1 MVALQILNLVL
12 QKADC
17 AIIEENQ
24 LTEDYF
30 LGYEEEY
37 KFLLAHKEKYGN
49 VPDKETF
56 IEKFPNFEII
66 EVNESPKYLVDTIR
80 EEHLYTA
87 SVPVVKRFAELLKAD
102 ANEAAEYLKT
112 QLEILQPNY
121 NIGGIDITKQSDI
134 RYQEYIDRKHNQK
147 QWYLESGF
155 KELDDITGGIQTKEE
170 LVIIAARLG
179 QGKSFLS
186 LKMAGHLFQMGVNV
200 GYVSPEMSY
209 NAVGFRFDTLLGH
222 FSNSKLLHGEDA
234 EEYQKYIEELK
245 QKENK
250 FIVATPADFGREITV
265 SKLRNFVKQY
275 KLGALFIDGIKYLR
289 DERGRK
295 NDNLTT
301 SLTNISED
309 LIEMSVELEIP
320 VFAVV
325 QANRQGASSADEDGA
340 PSVEHIRDSD
350 GIGHCA
356 TKIFTLKQKTDGVL
370 EIDVPKNRYGK
381 SGGRVNYLWDID
393 TGVYTFIPTADK
405 PKTRRAESNNT
416 SHSDSKEV
424 F

>member
-1 MVALQILNLVL
+1 
-12 QKADC
+12 
-17 AIIEENQ
+17 
-24 LTEDYF
+24 
-30 LGYEEEY
+30 LGYEAEIE
-37 KFLLAHKEKYGN
+37 FLLAHKEKYGN

-56 IEKFPNFEII
+56 LEKFPNFEII

-80 EEHLYTA
+80 EEHLYTV
-87 SVPVVKRFAELLKAD
+87 SVPVVQKFAELLKSD
-102 ANEAAEYLKT
+102 ANEAAEYLKSQT
-112 QLEILQPNY
+112 ALLQPNY
-121 NIGGIDITKQSDI
+121 SISGIDISKQSDI
-134 RYQEYIDRKHNQK
+134 RYKEYLDRKQNQK
-147 QWYLESGF
+147 HWYLESGF
-155 KELDDITGGIQTKEE
+155 PELDNLIGGIQTKEE
-170 LVIIAARLG
+170 LVIVAARLG
-179 QGKSFLS
+179 QGKSFFT
-186 LKMAGHLFQMGVNV
+186 LKMGGHLFQCGLNV
-200 GYVSPEMSY
+200 GYISPEMSY

-222 FSNSKLLHGEDA
+222 FSNRKLMHGEEEA
-234 EEYQKYIEELK
+234 EYQKHIEELK
-245 QKENK
+245 KKENK

-265 SKLRNFVKQY
+265 SKIRNFVKQY
-275 KLGALFIDGIKYLR
+275 KLDAVFIDGIKYLR

-356 TKIFTLKQKTDGVL
+356 TKVFTLKQKTDGVL
-370 EIDVPKNRYGK
+370 EVDVVKNRYGE
-381 SGGRVNYLWDID
+381 SGGRVNYLWDKD
-393 TGVYTFIPTADK
+393 VGTYTYIPTTEK
-405 PKTRRAESNNT
+405 PKSRRAESNNNGHKDT
-416 SHSDSKEV
+416 KEV